1 MFKNLT
7 IKKVISL
14 GAFIA
19 AVVLAF
25 INPSA
30 TTIIGMF
37 LGSAMGVVSFK
48 EVFSKNN
55 NEDN

>member
-37 LGSAMGVVSFK
+37 LCSAMGVVSFK
-48 EVFSKNN
+48 EVFSK
-55 NEDN
+55 EDKKE

>member
-7 IKKVISL
+7 TKKLISL

-25 INPSA
+25 TEPNA

-37 LGSAMGVVSFK
+37 LGSSMGVVSFK
-48 EVFSKNN
+48 EVFSKEENN
-55 NEDN
+55 K